1 MPSWP
6 PVEPDPTVPL
16 AVLGSGW
23 TVDGDGA
30 LHPTVVLDVERR
42 PDVSDL
48 PRVHAVEGVGDLR
61 TSMVREGDDVLLVV
75 AMTSPVRA
83 TFSMRLRLPEH
94 AAVLDAAAT
103 ADRLVLAT
111 TEPDETESL
120 WLAID
125 LDGARLA
132 ELLRRHPR

>member
-1 MPSWP
+1 MTNAGPLHGGEGQKRMPS
-6 PVEPDPTVPL
+6 PL
-16 AVLGSGW
+16 RRHP
-23 TVDGDGA
+23 GA
-30 LHPTVVLDVERR
+30 
-42 PDVSDL
+42 
-48 PRVHAVEGVGDLR
+48 
-61 TSMVREGDDVLLVV
+61 DD
-75 AMTSPVRA
+75 SPVRA

-111 TEPDETESL
+111 TEPDEAESL
-120 WLAID
+120 WLAVD